1 MKGSNIILLVIV
13 VTSVISIMSVGGGL
27 FEQTNYAVSTGET
40 ESDVE
45 ETLQEL
51 NDFEFSLDNPI
62 SGLSQA
68 FSMFISLLSL
78 AWGFN
83 SVLVLIGVPPWIA
96 NPIWSIARL
105 MLLFAA
111 IAILLRNGGIL

>member
-1 MKGSNIILLVIV
+1 MKGSNIILLVVV

-27 FEQTNYAVSTGET
+27 FDQTNFAISTGDT
-40 ESDVE
+40 DTTVQD
-45 ETLQEL
+45 TLEDL
-51 NDFEFSLDNPI
+51 NDFEFSLDNPV

-78 AWGFN
+78 AWSFN
-83 SVLVLIGVPPWIA
+83 SVLVLIGVPAWIA

-105 MLLFAA
+105 ILLFAV